1 MAQSYAEFGDL
12 DIQQSGGQEEAEFGA
27 LELQQAQILFSALNT
42 LRQGQPPL
50 AWESEAAAEIE
61 DIKERTSQAATA
73 TDDPIAR
80 RAVLLMT
87 KRDLAD
93 LCLEGLLEATEQQQ
107 QVQLAALLQ
116 ALREYQS
123 DTFDDWRDLLEEQE
137 RRTRDELDA
146 SKAALARA
154 EKTNAELSD
163 SLADERADRVLY
175 LLKSQ
180 IIQIE
185 LEQSEAY
192 IKQIQEQANQ
202 DQLRND
208 NTKLSSKV
216 QQHLLTIQQLTEQ
229 VQALTS
235 LKRSRSTADQQ
246 EESGNDSSA
255 TDIDVDTFPGLEVQG
270 KASDGAVDSMAA
282 ISKSPLAVGAV
293 GFGDEESL
301 MLSQKSLRWRRVLSP
316 RKASLPHEDW
326 VLRGL
331 TLHQLKDIITD
342 IYASKVKADA
352 RSADQNQPRETMEQH
367 LLAYLTN
374 KYGVRQL
381 ITQWLTSILAAVEH
395 FSPLDAQTALFGKVL
410 RNEVEEEFE
419 ETQLRVKTTA
429 SSLLQSILQ
438 ARHPLMPDDSMAE
451 LLRRHLKG
459 TLPEELWKEVVQG
472 FCKPKDVTTVWARVQ
487 AAGVVHD
494 SAAGR
499 ALSPSRARSPSPVK
513 DGSLAAEKLRN
524 INAAD
529 PAAVSFHVVVE
540 VSLSLVIQLAEY
552 QAAFVP
558 VAKCKMSSSGKSLSL
573 LQLLFLLCCSVHLS
587 SLKVS

>member
-540 VSLSLVIQLAEY
+540 ILLRWNLECSRLVPSTNENPNQGEQQWMANRL
-552 QAAFVP
+552 
-558 VAKCKMSSSGKSLSL
+558 
-573 LQLLFLLCCSVHLS
+573 
-587 SLKVS
+587 